1 MANPSKVTAAIT
13 TNRRKDTAHLRNCI
27 SKVEFHWM
35 EHHNNKRES
44 QKADSRKTAL
54 PPQTQI
60 GATQENA

>member
-1 MANPSKVTAAIT
+1 
-13 TNRRKDTAHLRNCI
+13 
-27 SKVEFHWM
+27 M

-60 GATQENA
+60 GATQENAWNLLRLAGKGLGA